1 MLNSALEKIKIPK
14 LYDMHQSFPDA
25 SLPDYAGLLL
35 SKLDSINVKRGQRIA
50 ITAGSRGICGYAE
63 LVTTIAGFIR
73 SKGAH
78 PFIVPSMG
86 SHGAGAFEGQLA
98 VLKKLGID
106 KTIAEIVPMGEI
118 ISLGSNASDGPV
130 LVAKAFLDADGVIIL
145 NRIKPHTSFRGE
157 YESGIVKMAA
167 IGMGGP
173 LGAGTTHRAG
183 YMKMAANIISA
194 ARIIFSKLNIICA
207 VATVEN
213 AYGDIAELDVL
224 RKNEILSKEPELLKK
239 AWMLLPRLPSDDID
253 VLIVDEI
260 GKDISGTGMDTNII
274 GRYHT
279 KAAFGGPDIN
289 KIVVLGLSKKTG
301 GNANGIGL
309 ADFTT
314 KQLFDQIDFE
324 STYLNVLTST
334 EPNSAKIPPVM
345 DSSELAIK
353 AALYTCG
360 KQQDIKIIRIK
371 NTKQLGSIKVTK
383 NLLPEQRDRNAD

>member
-14 LYDMHQSFPDA
+14 LYDINQSFPDV
-25 SLPDYAGLLL
+25 SLPDYTGLLL
-35 SKLDSINVKRGQRIA
+35 NKLNFISVKRGQRIA
-50 ITAGSRGICGYAE
+50 ITAGSRGICGYAG
-63 LVTTIAGFIR
+63 LVETIAGFVR

-78 PFIVPSMG
+78 PVIVPSMG
-86 SHGAGAFEGQLA
+86 SHGAGAFEGQLD
-98 VLKKLGID
+98 VLRKLGID
-106 KTIAEIVPMGEI
+106 ENIAEIVPMGEI
-118 ISLGSNASDGPV
+118 ISLGTNANGGPV
-130 LVAKAFLDADGVIIL
+130 LVARAFLDADGVIML

-194 ARIIFSKLNIICA
+194 ARIIFSKLNILCA

-213 AYGDIAELDVL
+213 AYGSIAELEVL
-224 RKNEILSKEPELLKK
+224 RKDEILSKEPELLKK
-239 AWMLLPRLPSDDID
+239 AWELMPRLPADDID
-253 VLIVDEI
+253 VLVVDEI

-314 KQLFDQIDFE
+314 KQLYDQIDYE

-360 KQQDIKIIRIK
+360 KQQDIRMIRIK
-371 NTKQLGSIKVTK
+371 NTKQLDSIKVTK
-383 NLLPEQRDRNAD
+383 NLLPE

>member
-14 LYDMHQSFPDA
+14 LYDLHQSFPDA
-25 SLPDYAGLLL
+25 LLPDYISVLMQ
-35 SKLDSINVKRGQRIA
+35 KLYAADIKKGQRIA
-50 ITAGSRGICGYAE
+50 ITAGSRGISGYAG
-63 LVTTIAGFIR
+63 LVEALAGFVR

-78 PFIVPSMG
+78 PVIVPSMG
-86 SHGAGAFEGQLA
+86 SHGAGAFSGQLA
-98 VLKKLGID
+98 VLNKLGIN
-106 KTIAEIVPMGEI
+106 KNIAEIAPMGEI
-118 ISLGSNASDGPV
+118 ISLGTNANGGPV
-130 LVAKAFLDADGVIIL
+130 LVARAFLDADGVIML

-167 IGMGGP
+167 IGMGGAF
-173 LGAGTTHRAG
+173 GAGTTHRAG
-183 YMKMAANIISA
+183 YMKMAKNIVSA
-194 ARIIFSKLNIICA
+194 ARIIFSKLNILCA

-213 AYGDIAELDVL
+213 AYGSIAELEVL
-224 RKNEILSKEPELLKK
+224 RKDEILSKEPKLLKK
-239 AWMLLPRLPSDDID
+239 AWELMPSLPADEID

-289 KIVVLGLSKKTG
+289 KITVLGLSEKTG

-314 KQLFDQIDFE
+314 KQLFNQIDFE

-345 DSSELAIK
+345 DTDELAIK
-353 AALYTCG
+353 AAIYTCG
-360 KQQDIKIIRIK
+360 KQQDIRMIRIK

-383 NLLPEQRDRNAD
+383 NLLPE

>member
-14 LYDMHQSFPDA
+14 LYDMHQPFPDV
-25 SLPDYAGLLL
+25 SLPDYTGLLL
-35 SKLDSINVKRGQRIA
+35 NKLHSIDVKIGQRIA
-50 ITAGSRGICGYAE
+50 ITAGSRGICGYAK
-63 LVTTIAGFIR
+63 LVETIAGFIR
-73 SKGAH
+73 SKGAY
-78 PFIVPSMG
+78 PVIVPSMG

-106 KTIAEIVPMGEI
+106 EKIAEIIPMGEI
-118 ISLGSNASDGPV
+118 ISLGTNASGGSV
-130 LVAKAFLDADGVIIL
+130 LVARAFLDADAVIIL

-183 YMKMAANIISA
+183 YLKMAANIVSA
-194 ARIIFSKLNIICA
+194 ARIIFSKLNILCA

-213 AYGDIAELDVL
+213 AYGNISELDLL
-224 RKNEILSKEPELLKK
+224 RKDEILSKEPELLKK
-239 AWMLLPRLPSDDID
+239 AWELIPRLPADDID

-279 KAAFGGPDIN
+279 KAAFGGPDIG

-334 EPNSAKIPPVM
+334 EPSSAKIPPVM

-353 AALYTCG
+353 AAIYTCG
-360 KQQDIKIIRIK
+360 KQQDIKMIRII

-383 NLLPEQRDRNAD
+383 NLLPEQSDKNAY